1 MKRKRLLFAA
11 IALVAGALGFN
22 AYAQEAGTYYIQ
34 NVGTGKWLGPGNNW
48 GTQASV
54 MNHADYWKLA
64 KTSDGVFT
72 LESVVSNGG
81 SSYYLSGTYC
91 DGGATNFTFTAI
103 AGKENTYSIANA
115 SGGYL
120 TTNGTTVDVSATDG
134 SAEASQWKLWSEK
147 DMSDGMAA
155 ATVENPFDAT
165 YLIKDHDLGR
175 NNRDY
180 SAWNNNG
187 ATAPKSSAGSAA
199 TTVYSVEAYHKTFDV
214 NQTISDVPNGVYG
227 VKVNGFYR
235 QDGED
240 TNLPYVYANDQNT
253 TLPAR
258 TGSEN
263 NMQDAAVSFV
273 AGNYLS
279 NPVYVQ
285 VTDGKLK
292 VGVTTTGTTCWVIF
306 KNFHLF
312 YYGDVS
318 INEVENVVFVK
329 DYNAALAAAQ
339 EYQDDLMFP
348 ADKEALNTAITNNTL
363 DVSAATADELKA
375 ATSALNAAASAAA
388 TAVNNYKP
396 LLDAIALVKS
406 YDSDLDL
413 SSIEG
418 PISDGT
424 TTLTSPSE
432 VFAAYQ
438 SLEIAKLGTEDNTD
452 FTKVII
458 NPSFETGDLTAWN
471 ANLANDTG
479 VKPNSNG
486 TYTAEPIDGA
496 YLFNTWGGDA
506 AKYVKQTIQGLP
518 EGFYTVTALVASD
531 ADNVI
536 TLYAGSAQQ
545 GVVASPDGKGVFVEG
560 TTPKVYVEANGSLEF
575 GATST
580 WWYKVDH
587 FRLTFYS
594 ADNSA
599 KQAWEEALAAAQ
611 AALGN
616 EDYANVT
623 GNEKSN
629 LQDEIGKDEPT
640 TTAGYTSATEALNTA
655 VAKFVAAKAAYDGYA
670 AEYLYATGTL
680 GMNIAKAEITDA
692 SAAEVAT
699 QDLKVTE
706 YNDITANYTKDM
718 SSLLSINSEF
728 GTITGQHWDGTG
740 TEYWDT
746 WSGSATTKTLQFSA
760 SSLPAGKYIL
770 KVAGRSSSGASVA
783 MTDGTTTVDFFA
795 NGDQGRGIDTN
806 GATNFS
812 ADGTY
817 ANDNNGRGWQW
828 RYLPIT
834 LAETSDFNATLTA
847 TYSPNSWASVTY
859 EVSLLA
865 IPNPEMSKAELLAA
879 INKANEVDAVANVGD
894 GAFQKPQSAA
904 ADFQSILGA
913 AQEVYDDPEAT
924 IDVLEASTEALN
936 QAIEDF
942 ANVELNA
949 PAEDKLYN
957 IINITEGF
965 NHFGKAL
972 TFKSASDADLNANTT
987 ALGWTEEPGSIYPQ
1001 GVKFTAVEGVKN
1013 GYTLSYTRADGNVI
1027 YASTGITSGLGNNTA
1042 QIRPTTDASK
1052 ALTFVVSS
1060 TGDNV
1065 WNLMNTEDGHNVGS
1079 NGDQGF
1085 YTAGGS
1091 NKDVKIQEAV
1101 NNEVT
1106 LTAPTAKYGT
1116 MILPFDAEAPEN
1128 VTIYSVQT
1136 IDGSSISLN
1145 EESSFVANTPYIVYY
1160 GAEMEATV
1168 SGIGSAYT
1176 DENYSTS
1183 YLTGVYK
1190 QILIGAGTDGKN
1202 NYVLQTNQ
1210 STGKQAF
1217 YIVGENAITIP
1228 ANRAYLTNSS
1238 SNGVKTLNL
1247 GDDPTSI
1254 NALDALTSG
1263 AYEGIYTVDGVKLN
1277 RMEKGVNI
1285 LKMADGTTR
1294 KVVVK

>member
-34 NVGTGKWLGPGNNW
+34 NVGTGKWLGPGNDW

-64 KTSDGVFT
+64 KISDGVFT

-120 TTNGTTVDVSATDG
+120 TTNGKTVDVSATDG

-147 DMSDGMAA
+147 DMSNGMAA

-187 ATAPKSSAGSAA
+187 ATNPKSSAGSAA

-214 NQTISDVPNGVYG
+214 NQTISGVPNGVYG

-235 QDGED
+235 QDGGD
-240 TNLPYVYANDQNT
+240 TNLPFVYANDQNT

-263 NMQDAAVSFV
+263 NMQAAAVSFV

-318 INEVENVVFVK
+318 IDEVEKVVFVK

-458 NPSFETGDLTAWN
+458 NPSFETGDLTGWN
-471 ANLANDTG
+471 ANNANDTG

-486 TYTAEPIDGA
+486 TYTTEPIDGA

-518 EGFYTVTALVASD
+518 EGYYTVTALVASD
-531 ADNVI
+531 ANNKI

-545 GVVASPDGKGVFVEG
+545 EVEASSEGKGVFVEG
-560 TTPKVYVEANGSLEF
+560 TTPKVHVEANGSLEF

-629 LQDEIGKDEPT
+629 LQAEIGKDEPT

-655 VAKFVAAKAAYDGYA
+655 LAKFVAAKAAYDGYA

-692 SAAEVAT
+692 STAEVAT

-718 SSLLSINSEF
+718 TSVLSIESGF
-728 GTITGQHWDGTG
+728 GTTTSQHWDGTG

-847 TYSPNSWASVTY
+847 TYSANSWASVTY

-879 INKANEVDAVANVGD
+879 INKANEVDAETNVGD

-904 ADFQSILGA
+904 ADFQSILGS
-913 AQEVYDDPEAT
+913 AQEVYNDPEAT
-924 IDVLEASTEALN
+924 IDVVEASTEALN

-949 PAEDKLYN
+949 PADGDVFNVILKYDGYAYDGKAMTLRANERNDQGNYNFQYNDLNENYAQKLTFTKVEGNNYTISISADAEGVARYITTGIPYGGNTSQIRTSTNAEDAAIFTIIPTATEGIWN
-957 IINITEGF
+957 IKNVAANNFVGSQDAGVYTVNSHINFQIVKNTAENPSVGLSLTAGKFATRIYPFKPAVANNGVKYYSCEAAVGNELTLLEVAEPAANVPYILEATVDVNETLTGVGAAFEETYTDGFLTGVFAEEGIKITEG
-965 NHFGKAL
+965 
-972 TFKSASDADLNANTT
+972 
-987 ALGWTEEPGSIYPQ
+987 
-1001 GVKFTAVEGVKN
+1001 
-1013 GYTLSYTRADGNVI
+1013 
-1027 YASTGITSGLGNNTA
+1027 
-1042 QIRPTTDASK
+1042 
-1052 ALTFVVSS
+1052 
-1060 TGDNV
+1060 
-1065 WNLMNTEDGHNVGS
+1065 
-1079 NGDQGF
+1079 
-1085 YTAGGS
+1085 
-1091 NKDVKIQEAV
+1091 
-1101 NNEVT
+1101 
-1106 LTAPTAKYGT
+1106 
-1116 MILPFDAEAPEN
+1116 
-1128 VTIYSVQT
+1128 
-1136 IDGSSISLN
+1136 
-1145 EESSFVANTPYIVYY
+1145 
-1160 GAEMEATV
+1160 
-1168 SGIGSAYT
+1168 
-1176 DENYSTS
+1176 
-1183 YLTGVYK
+1183 
-1190 QILIGAGTDGKN
+1190 
-1202 NYVLQTNQ
+1202 YVLQTKE
-1210 STGKQAF
+1210 GKQAF
-1217 YIVGENAITIP
+1217 YIVNSEKPITVP
-1228 ANRAYLTNSS
+1228 AYRAYLTVSGS
-1238 SNGVKTLNL
+1238 DVKSFNL
-1247 GDDPTSI
+1247 GDDTTGIS
-1254 NALDALTSG
+1254 ALEALTNN
-1263 AYEGIYTVDGVKLN
+1263 AFEAIYSADGVKLN
-1277 RMEKGVNI
+1277 RIEKGVNI
-1285 LKMADGTTR
+1285 LKMSDGTTR
-1294 KVVVK
+1294 KVILK

>member
-34 NVGTGKWLGPGNNW
+34 NVGTGKWLGPGNDW

-64 KTSDGVFT
+64 KISDHVFT

-103 AGKENTYSIANA
+103 TGKENTYSIANA

-120 TTNGTTVDVSATDG
+120 TTNGKTVDVSATDG

-147 DMSDGMAA
+147 DMSNGMAA

-187 ATAPKSSAGSAA
+187 ATNPKSSAGSAA

-214 NQTISDVPNGVYG
+214 NQTISGVPNGVYG

-263 NMQDAAVSFV
+263 NMQAAAVSFV

-292 VGVTTTGTTCWVIF
+292 VGVTTTGTSCWVIF

-312 YYGDVS
+312 YYGNVS
-318 INEVENVVFVK
+318 IDEVEKVVFVK

-452 FTKVII
+452 FTKVLI
-458 NPSFETGDLTAWN
+458 NPSFETGDLTGWN
-471 ANLANDTG
+471 ANNANDTG

-486 TYTAEPIDGA
+486 TYTTEPIDGA

-518 EGFYTVTALVASD
+518 EGYYTVTALVASD
-531 ADNVI
+531 ANNKI

-545 GVVASPDGKGVFVEG
+545 EVEASSEGKGVFVEG
-560 TTPKVYVEANGSLEF
+560 TTPKVHVEANGSLEF

-629 LQDEIGKDEPT
+629 LQAEIGKDEPT
-640 TTAGYTSATEALNTA
+640 ITAGYTSATEALNTA

-718 SSLLSINSEF
+718 TSVLSIESGF
-728 GTITGQHWDGTG
+728 GTTTSQHWDGTG
-740 TEYWDT
+740 AEYWDT
-746 WSGSATTKTLQFSA
+746 WSASATTKTLQFSA

-847 TYSPNSWASVTY
+847 TYSANSWASVTKEIY
-859 EVSLLA
+859 LLGV
-865 IPNPEMSKAELLAA
+865 PNAEISKAALKAA
-879 INKANEVDAVANVGD
+879 IDQASEVDTEINVGE
-894 GAFQKPQSAA
+894 GVFQKPESAA
-904 ADFQSILGA
+904 SDFESILGA
-913 AQEVYDDPEAT
+913 AQDVYDDPAATVEDVEAT
-924 IDVLEASTEALN
+924 TEAVLA
-936 QAIEDF
+936 AIDNF
-942 ANVELNA
+942 ANAPLNA
-949 PAEDKLYN
+949 PAPDNKYGITIVTKGHPFYGKALVAGNGEITDNNPTGNVFNVKGDSPYLAQTFTFTSAENAEDPNLYYISVELPEGTVYLTNGTNNGSAAGWAPSQIQGTTDSSKRLAFRIAASTTVEGAFN
-957 IINITEGF
+957 IINT
-965 NHFGKAL
+965 
-972 TFKSASDADLNANTT
+972 ANNYNVV
-987 ALGWTEEPGSIYPQ
+987 AQ
-1001 GVKFTAVEGVKN
+1001 N
-1013 GYTLSYTRADGNVI
+1013 GGNI
-1027 YASTGITSGLGNNTA
+1027 
-1042 QIRPTTDASK
+1042 
-1052 ALTFVVSS
+1052 
-1060 TGDNV
+1060 
-1065 WNLMNTEDGHNVGS
+1065 
-1079 NGDQGF
+1079 
-1085 YTAGGS
+1085 
-1091 NKDVKIQEAV
+1091 
-1101 NNEVT
+1101 
-1106 LTAPTAKYGT
+1106 
-1116 MILPFDAEAPEN
+1116 
-1128 VTIYSVQT
+1128 
-1136 IDGSSISLN
+1136 
-1145 EESSFVANTPYIVYY
+1145 
-1160 GAEMEATV
+1160 
-1168 SGIGSAYT
+1168 YT
-1176 DENYSTS
+1176 DENAQQNGEFALVEPTLVEVPVAVAAGKFATRIYPFKPAVANDGVVYYSCADASENELVLEEVAEPVANVPYILEATLDVNETQQGYS
-1183 YLTGVYK
+1183 IAGANTYTDGWLTGVFASTT
-1190 QILIGAGTDGKN
+1190 ITEG
-1202 NYVLQTNQ
+1202 YVLQTLTQ
-1210 STGKQAF
+1210 M
-1217 YIVGENAITIP
+1217 VG
-1228 ANRAYLTNSS
+1228 
-1238 SNGVKTLNL
+1238 
-1247 GDDPTSI
+1247 
-1254 NALDALTSG
+1254 
-1263 AYEGIYTVDGVKLN
+1263 
-1277 RMEKGVNI
+1277 
-1285 LKMADGTTR
+1285 
-1294 KVVVK
+1294 